1 MSNFIEVTDDSGCE
15 LLLNTDYIYEILSEN
30 NGASIYLT
38 VKGDNGLQLVVKTAT
53 NYDELRHLLVDD

>member
-38 VKGDNGLQLVVKTAT
+38 VNGDNGLQLVVKTAT
-53 NYDELRHLLVDD
+53 TYDELRHLLVDD